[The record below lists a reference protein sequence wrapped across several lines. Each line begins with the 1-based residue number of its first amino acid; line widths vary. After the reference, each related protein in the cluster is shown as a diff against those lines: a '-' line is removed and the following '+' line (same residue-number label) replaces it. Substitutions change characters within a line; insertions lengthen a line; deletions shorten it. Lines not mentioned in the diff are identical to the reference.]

1 MYFFVCLF
9 YFSKAYSIHLV
20 FYHLRSWNSPPNE
33 TAGGY
38 SWKLLLRGGGGWMCR
53 TVLQI
58 LTLFQN
64 KNVIFRTRFYTR
76 SWSQNATLQVFIKD
90 KYVIIAT

>member
-20 FYHLRSWNSPPNE
+20 FYHLISWNSPPNE

-38 SWKLLLRGGGGWMCR
+38 SWKLLLRGGGGVDVPHGSPNSDPISEQKCHFPHPFLHPELVSKR
-53 TVLQI
+53 NITS
-58 LTLFQN
+58 FH
-64 KNVIFRTRFYTR
+64 KR
-76 SWSQNATLQVFIKD
+76 
-90 KYVIIAT
+90 YVIIAT